1 MPEVNLSTMSA
12 PELRRLLDSTRARGE
27 AALSY
32 QILQE
37 MAARREG
44 RGRRGLFLM
53 RRPAKPRVIAVD
65 LGDPMEPEDDL
76 PPLPGIWR
84 GLPPL
89 GRGPEPGASAP
100 PPPEPEPAPSPAP
113 RLSRGRKAQAAP
125 DGMPAQAAPVAPVE
139 VESAP
144 PLAVEPTRPP
154 SFRDADPEPFDEAAS
169 SWDEDLELHSPEP
182 ESLQPP
188 RRLGRGPA
196 VAFVAAAA
204 AAFAVGAGAGVSLG
218 WWVGGSTRQATSP
231 PVRPAAAT
239 IRTAA
244 LTHRP
249 VAPAPR
255 PPPVLAPEAPAAA
268 APEAAPEAP
277 ADPAVG
283 APPPDIH
290 ESSQAATDAVEVAPG
305 TGEAMELPAPP
316 TERRKAEATET
327 PRTAVAR
334 AAPAGSKACAAQP
347 TPADR
352 EICGDPELRRLQR
365 ELRQAYAKA
374 LEAHQDRALL
384 RQRQLAWRS
393 DRDTVSDPQRLAMLY
408 EQRIRK
414 LNAATAEARRQR

>member
-37 MAARREG
+37 MAVRRED

-53 RRPAKPRVIAVD
+53 RRPAKPRVIDVD
-65 LGDPMEPEDDL
+65 LGDPLEPEDEL

-89 GRGPEPGASAP
+89 ERGAEPGASAA
-100 PPPEPEPAPSPAP
+100 PPPEPEPTPSPPP
-113 RLSRGRKAQAAP
+113 RRSPRRETQAAP
-125 DGMPAQAAPVAPVE
+125 NLPPAATAPDAVVE
-139 VESAP
+139 VEPAP
-144 PLAVEPTRPP
+144 PLT
-154 SFRDADPEPFDEAAS
+154 PEPFEDEAAN
-169 SWDEDLELHSPEP
+169 SWDESLELRPPEP
-182 ESLQPP
+182 ESLRAP

-196 VAFVAAAA
+196 VAFAAAA
-204 AAFAVGAGAGVSLG
+204 AGAFAVGAAAGVSLG
-218 WWVGGSTRQATSP
+218 WWVGGSTRQAASSP
-231 PVRPAAAT
+231 AAPAAAP

-244 LTHRP
+244 LTRRPAPARAPVVPEP
-249 VAPAPR
+249 VAPIA
-255 PPPVLAPEAPAAA
+255 AEPEP
-268 APEAAPEAP
+268 APEAP

-283 APPPDIH
+283 TPPPDIH
-290 ESSQAATDAVEVAPG
+290 ESSQAATDAAEVAPG

-316 TERRKAEATET
+316 TERRKAEAVRTAET
-327 PRTAVAR
+327 ARTAAVAR
-334 AAPAGSKACAAQP
+334 AAPAGPKACAAQP

-374 LEAHQDRALL
+374 LDAHQDRALL

>member
-65 LGDPMEPEDDL
+65 LGDPMEPEEDDL
-76 PPLPGIWR
+76 PPLSGIWR

-89 GRGPEPGASAP
+89 ERGPEPGASAP
-100 PPPEPEPAPSPAP
+100 QPPEPEPAPSPAP
-113 RLSRGRKAQAAP
+113 RLSRRRKAQAAP
-125 DGMPAQAAPVAPVE
+125 VGPPAQAAPVAAVD
-139 VESAP
+139 
-144 PLAVEPTRPP
+144 VEPALTLEPMRPHRV
-154 SFRDADPEPFDEAAS
+154 RDADPEPFEDEAAN
-169 SWDEDLELHSPEP
+169 SWDAGLELQTPEP
-182 ESLQPP
+182 EGLRPP
-188 RRLGRGPA
+188 RRLSRGPA
-196 VAFVAAAA
+196 VAFAAAA
-204 AAFAVGAGAGVSLG
+204 VAAFAVGAAAGVSLG
-218 WWVGGSTRQATSP
+218 WWAGGSTRQAQSP
-231 PVRPAAAT
+231 PAAPAAAP

-244 LTHRP
+244 LARRPAPARAP
-249 VAPAPR
+249 VAPE
-255 PPPVLAPEAPAAA
+255 PVVPTAAEPEPAPET
-268 APEAAPEAP
+268 P

-290 ESSQAATDAVEVAPG
+290 ESSQAATDAAEVAPG

-316 TERRKAEATET
+316 PARRKAEAAET
-327 PRTAVAR
+327 PRTAAAG

-352 EICGDPELRRLQR
+352 EICADPELRRLQR

-374 LEAHQDRALL
+374 LDAHQDRALL

-393 DRDTVSDPQRLAMLY
+393 DRDTVSDPLRLARLY

-414 LNAATAEARRQR
+414 LNAATAEARQQR